1 MEATFPLYS
10 TDLVSG
16 AFYNKDRNGPA
27 GSLPPRAQH
36 EAQAADRRTATPA
49 ASRPP
54 PTRYESQS
62 RQHEAGTS
70 CGTSH
75 GTPHG
80 TPHGT
85 SVPTADRGYLAPPA
99 PPRAIAVRYA
109 EQQRIG

>member
-54 PTRYESQS
+54 PTRYESG
-62 RQHEAGTS
+62 HEP
-70 CGTSH
+70 GTSH
-75 GTPHG
+75 S

-99 PPRAIAVRYA
+99 PPRAVAVRYA

>member
-27 GSLPPRAQH
+27 GSLPPDAQR
-36 EAQAADRRTATPA
+36 EAHAADRRTATPA

-54 PTRYESQS
+54 PTRYVSQS
-62 RQHEAGTS
+62 GHEPGTS

-75 GTPHG
+75 GT
-80 TPHGT
+80 
-85 SVPTADRGYLAPPA
+85 SVPIADRAPAPPA
-99 PPRAIAVRYA
+99 PPRDIAVRYA

>member
-36 EAQAADRRTATPA
+36 EAQATDRRTATPA

-54 PTRYESQS
+54 PTRYESG
-62 RQHEAGTS
+62 HEAGTS

-80 TPHGT
+80 TPCGT
-85 SVPTADRGYLAPPA
+85 SVPSAEPRAPA
-99 PPRAIAVRYA
+99 PPRAVAVRYA

>member
-54 PTRYESQS
+54 PTRYESG
-62 RQHEAGTS
+62 HEPGTS

-75 GTPHG
+75 GT
-80 TPHGT
+80 
-85 SVPTADRGYLAPPA
+85 SVPIADRGYLAPPA

>member
-27 GSLPPRAQH
+27 GSLPPDAQR
-36 EAQAADRRTATPA
+36 EAHAADRRTTTPA

-54 PTRYESQS
+54 PTRYESG
-62 RQHEAGTS
+62 HEAGTS

-75 GTPHG
+75 GTLRG

-85 SVPTADRGYLAPPA
+85 PAPPA
-99 PPRAIAVRYA
+99 PPRDIAVRYA

>member
-27 GSLPPRAQH
+27 GSLPPDAQR
-36 EAQAADRRTATPA
+36 EAQATDRRTTTPA

-54 PTRYESQS
+54 PTRYESG
-62 RQHEAGTS
+62 HEPGTS

-80 TPHGT
+80 TSQGT
-85 SVPTADRGYLAPPA
+85 HVPTADRGYLAPPA